1 MLLRS
6 SFNRDLRRFHAVKE
20 VLYNSGRT
28 EAALPPLLTADH
40 LHRDLSPCSRALPLS
55 AQMSF
60 SKRSSDRKVEPQ
72 LWNQPLYVV
81 TRNQLLS
88 LYFKLKRIWMRI
100 FPPFVRFHGDT
111 VLDWGRSWV
120 CQCPKYTRVG
130 CKWER
135 PRGCNDSRTV
145 QLLFLRASWETCL
158 LFAYGKWMLHGHRPF
173 SAFHLHTHELMWAN
187 VWKPQQGKSLSRDI
201 SGCFMTARKSAAV
214 PEISSPQNLQ
224 RAPHLFASTLF
235 AVRAK
240 VIQGHLC
247 TKQQL

>member
-81 TRNQLLS
+81 TRNQLLF

-135 PRGCNDSRTV
+135 PRGCNDSRTGPALV
-145 QLLFLRASWETCL
+145 SQSLVRNLSSLCIWQVDAPWPPSLLCISPAHTWAHVSQCVET
-158 LFAYGKWMLHGHRPF
+158 
-173 SAFHLHTHELMWAN
+173 
-187 VWKPQQGKSLSRDI
+187 
-201 SGCFMTARKSAAV
+201 TA
-214 PEISSPQNLQ
+214 
-224 RAPHLFASTLF
+224 
-235 AVRAK
+235 
-240 VIQGHLC
+240 G
-247 TKQQL
+247 

>member
-130 CKWER
+130 CKWRDRGDVMTAGQSSSCFSE
-135 PRGCNDSRTV
+135 PREELVFSLHMASGCSMATIPSLHFTCTHMSSCEPMCGNYSRV
-145 QLLFLRASWETCL
+145 RASPEIFLVALWQPGNLQQFLRSVLPKIFKEPLIYLLQPCSLWEP
-158 LFAYGKWMLHGHRPF
+158 R
-173 SAFHLHTHELMWAN
+173 
-187 VWKPQQGKSLSRDI
+187 
-201 SGCFMTARKSAAV
+201 
-214 PEISSPQNLQ
+214 
-224 RAPHLFASTLF
+224 
-235 AVRAK
+235 
-240 VIQGHLC
+240 
-247 TKQQL
+247 